1 MDSDRDKTIKTYAD
15 HVYPGKV
22 EFYQK
27 YDIVLVP
34 ENRGGAKINDVN
46 GKSFYNC
53 HCYDPETLWW
63 QHEKLHRIVLKD
75 YSKLELYGADRNRL
89 ESSFLE
95 KACLVKENDTMDMT
109 YQAFDQSRRATRD
122 WINRVE
128 SRPAKK
134 SLNPLF
140 NLYWKKQN
148 KKAGLFPE

>member
-1 MDSDRDKTIKTYAD
+1 MNQ
-15 HVYPGKV
+15 
-22 EFYQK
+22 E
-27 YDIVLVP
+27 VLPHLGPVP
-34 ENRGGAKINDVN
+34 KG
-46 GKSFYNC
+46 Y
-53 HCYDPETLWW
+53 YDPESLWW

-75 YSKLELYGADRNRL
+75 YSKLALYGADRNRL
-89 ESSFLE
+89 ERSFLE

-122 WINRVE
+122 WINLVE

-134 SLNPLF
+134 SLKPLF